1 MTVDESFMR
10 RALDLAERGRYSVSP
25 NPMVGAVIVR
35 DGRIIGEG
43 WHERAGEPHAEVAAI
58 RSATERLE
66 GSTIHVTLE
75 PCCHQG
81 RTPPCTDALVEAGIA
96 SVVIAASDPSPH
108 ASGRGIEILRA
119 AGIEVVEG
127 VLRDEAERLNEIHLH
142 SASHLTPFVLIKAG
156 ITLDGKLGTIHGK
169 SKWITSDESRER
181 SLALREEYD
190 AILVGAGTVIADN
203 PRLDRRLGWNR
214 SIQPWIRVVVD
225 ASGEIAPDATVL
237 SDGHT
242 TLVCSSR
249 GERYRKAGSVEVL
262 EYPERD
268 DLLDLREVLRTLRER
283 GIRSVL
289 VEGGS
294 MILTSMIRE
303 RLWQKMQLFIAPK
316 ILGGA
321 TAPSIF
327 GGDGVGE
334 LSEAYHLRFD
344 AVERVGPDL
353 LVTAYPED

>member
-1 MTVDESFMR
+1 MR

-35 DGRIIGEG
+35 ENRVIGEG

-58 RSATERLE
+58 RSATEPLE
-66 GSTIHVTLE
+66 GSTLYVTLE
-75 PCCHQG
+75 PCCHHG
-81 RTPPCTDALVEAGIA
+81 RTPPCTDALIEAGFA
-96 SVVIAASDPSPH
+96 EVVIAAADPSPH
-108 ASGRGIEILRA
+108 ASGRGVEALRA
-119 AGIEVVEG
+119 AGIEVTEG
-127 VLRDEAERLNEIHLH
+127 VLRDKAEELNEIFLH
-142 SASHLTPFVLIKAG
+142 AASHLTPFVLLKAG

-169 SKWITSDESRER
+169 SKWITSEEARHR

-214 SIQPWIRVVVD
+214 ASQPWLRVVVD
-225 ASGEIAPDATVL
+225 ASGEIPPDVTLL
-237 SDGHT
+237 SDGQP

-249 GERYRKAGSVEVL
+249 GERYRTAGSVEVL
-262 EYPERD
+262 EYSETD
-268 DLLDLREVLRTLRER
+268 SLLDLREILGGLRDR

-334 LSEAYHLRFD
+334 LSKAYHLRFD

>member
-1 MTVDESFMR
+1 VDESFMR

-35 DGRIIGEG
+35 GGGIIGEG

-58 RSATERLE
+58 RSATEPLE
-66 GSTIHVTLE
+66 GSTVYVTLE
-75 PCCHQG
+75 PCCHHG
-81 RTPPCTDALVEAGIA
+81 RTPPCTDALIEAGFAEI
-96 SVVIAASDPSPH
+96 VIAAADPTPH
-108 ASGRGIEILRA
+108 ASGKGIEILRA
-119 AGIEVVEG
+119 AGIEVTEG
-127 VLRDEAERLNEIHLH
+127 VLRDKAEKLNEIFLH

-181 SLALREEYD
+181 SLALREDYD
-190 AILVGAGTVIADN
+190 SILVGAGTVMADN

-214 SIQPWIRVVVD
+214 SVQPWIRIVVD
-225 ASGEIAPDATVL
+225 ASGEIAPDTTVL

-268 DLLDLREVLRTLRER
+268 GLLDLREILRALHER

-321 TAPSIF
+321 NAPSIF

-334 LSEAYHLRFD
+334 LSEAYQLRFD
-344 AVERVGPDL
+344 AIERVGPDL